1 MLPFSEGPD
10 QPNERDEMTR
20 IDPHVKQRV
29 SQGTMRI
36 GEQTTVAT
44 VEDRVTTL
52 QIDLWHDAL
61 ASPDGRLTAVG
72 SA

>member
-1 MLPFSEGPD
+1 MLPYSERLD

-36 GEQTTVAT
+36 EEQTTVAT

-52 QIDLWHDAL
+52 QIDL
-61 ASPDGRLTAVG
+61 
-72 SA
+72 